1 MSETLEARAEILKLS
16 RLLGRQA
23 DGFAY
28 LEGMPSAE
36 IRLLR
41 EQVTDVLF
49 TAHGPALSRLAAAS
63 RLLPVALVATLGEK
77 VFGPVLSARVAGLLD
92 PGRAVEMAS
101 RLPIGFLADVAI
113 ELDPRRASEV
123 IGRIPPEQ
131 IAAITREL
139 IGRGEYVT
147 MGRFVGHLSSDAIVS
162 AVGVMDDTA
171 LLRVAFVLESKD
183 SLEDLVGVL
192 PSERLDGIIEAAANA
207 DLWPEVLDLLGHLAL
222 TQRRELVERASAW
235 DAGSTLGALLDAAR
249 TQNMWAELLPLVT
262 LLPDA
267 GRERVAGLVSAL
279 ELDDN
284 AVQEIATAVLEYDLW
299 EPVLIIADSLQDADL
314 ARVAERLADPV
325 AAMDPVEREV
335 IAERARVAGLMD
347 RLGPLSVVLGG

>member
-1 MSETLEARAEILKLS
+1 
-16 RLLGRQA
+16 
-23 DGFAY
+23 
-28 LEGMPSAE
+28 MPSAE

-101 RLPIGFLADVAI
+101 RLPIEFLADVAI

-222 TQRRELVERASAW
+222 DQRRELVERASAW
-235 DAGSTLGALLDAAR
+235 DAGAPSARCSTRHAPRTCGRSCSRSSRCSRTRAANASPASSARSSSTMTRCRRSRPPSRVRPLGAGADHRGLAPGRRPRTGWRSGSPIRWPRWILSSAR
-249 TQNMWAELLPLVT
+249 
-262 LLPDA
+262 
-267 GRERVAGLVSAL
+267 
-279 ELDDN
+279 
-284 AVQEIATAVLEYDLW
+284 
-299 EPVLIIADSLQDADL
+299 
-314 ARVAERLADPV
+314 
-325 AAMDPVEREV
+325 
-335 IAERARVAGLMD
+335 
-347 RLGPLSVVLGG
+347 